1 MQSERVLR
9 PVPLDATHDIDSFDC
24 GIGRLNEYLS
34 RLALADQTSAKT
46 RTYVLVED
54 ARVIAYYSFSPGVV
68 EAALTRGSIER
79 RQRRQVIPVVVLAR
93 LAVDGAW
100 QSCGV
105 GRDLLRS
112 VAQQGAGGDRRPG
125 RGRYS
130 DGRRGAIILP
140 AKRFRVVPG
149 RCVSPVCASCG
160 DARGCERWRQRVT
173 ASCIIA

>member
-54 ARVIAYYSFSPGVV
+54 ARVIAYYSVSPGVV

-112 VAQQGAGGDRRPG
+112 VAQQGASAAGVI
-125 RGRYS
+125 
-130 DGRRGAIILP
+130 GAL
-140 AKRFRVVPG
+140 AVVATVTGEEARSFFRQNG
-149 RCVSPVCASCG
+149 FASFPG
-160 DARGCERWRQRVT
+160 DAYRLYVPLAVT
-173 ASCIIA
+173 RAGVSGGVSE